1 MGCNCDSKLEE
12 LEIQTK
18 DNMHLNE
25 DFEIINKD
33 NTVNHDKNSNSKE
46 YNNYKSETLTTEI
59 HRIIGKNELFHL
71 ISDKNVT
78 INVDELGSKYNTIEI
93 LEKED
98 EEEED
103 IKEDNIDKTM
113 PSDEFSKYI
122 FDQINLLRENP
133 SSFIELIQ
141 NTKSN
146 ITIDQ
151 KNRLIY
157 KTKVK
162 VALDKGIKAFE
173 EAKLILS
180 NTKPMEKLKFNYN
193 MKLKLPKK
201 DVNIKSYNY
210 LKNQIL
216 IKADNGINIKS
227 YWKEVISEPET
238 CFVLMIVDDN
248 GKKAGYKRRSILNPE
263 YKYIGISSHTINNKF
278 ICYITLS

>member
-98 EEEED
+98 DEEED

-141 NTKSN
+141 NSKSN

-201 DVNIKSYNY
+201 EVNIKSYNY

-238 CFVLMIVDDN
+238 CFILMIVDDN

-263 YKYIGISSHTINNKF
+263 YKYIGISSKMINNNF
-278 ICYITLS
+278 ICYITLR